1 MALDQTLH
9 IRSKT
14 KSIMNINKVLLFLL
28 LSANFLL
35 YSCQEDEIVEEDFG
49 VAFGIRQDKNLADYE
64 AVAAANNPALPNFK
78 AVIAFSYSLDGSA
91 KAEYIASGTL
101 IAPQWI
107 LTAAHN
113 FYDASEQKKPALVK
127 GITIKTGDDP
137 NDPTQTYTVAQ
148 IVIHPT
154 WLHGNQDF
162 QHANDLCLVKVT
174 SPINTITPV
183 KLHTTSTEPIGGTIW
198 FCGFGDYSG
207 APGQNPNLES
217 KKHAIENILDRK
229 VEGLKTTHET
239 TVYSGGL
246 LAFDFDDPLGA
257 IDSLGDN
264 VVNADEG
271 ILGAGTSSAGAVNL
285 EGATVEGDSGGPLFV
300 KNGSV
305 WELAGVLSGGALDPV
320 PGHKKSDYGD
330 ISVFTRVSTS
340 YNWIQSVIK

>member
-1 MALDQTLH
+1 
-9 IRSKT
+9 
-14 KSIMNINKVLLFLL
+14 MNIKAPFFCLLF
-28 LSANFLL
+28 SSIFLL
-35 YSCQEDEIVEEDFG
+35 YSCQDDESFDDDFG
-49 VAFGIRQDKNLADYE
+49 VAFGIRQDKNLFDYE
-64 AVAAANNPALPNFK
+64 VVAAANNPALPNFK

-101 IAPQWI
+101 IASQWI

-137 NDPTQTYTVAQ
+137 NNPTQTYSVSQ

-154 WLHGNQDF
+154 WLDGYQDF
-162 QHANDLCLVKVT
+162 QHANDLCLVKLA
-174 SPINTITPV
+174 SPITSITPV
-183 KLHTTSTEPIGGTIW
+183 KLHSTSTESLGSTIW
-198 FCGFGDYSG
+198 FCGFGDYSQ

-229 VEGLKTTHET
+229 VEGLKTTQNA
-239 TVYSGGL
+239 TVFLGGL
-246 LAFDFDDPLGA
+246 LAFDFDDPIGA
-257 IDSLGDN
+257 INALGDN
-264 VVNADEG
+264 LVNPDEG

-285 EGATVEGDSGGPLFV
+285 EGATVEGDSGGPMFV

-330 ISVFTRVSTS
+330 ISIFTRVSTAYS
-340 YNWIQSVIK
+340 WIQSVIK

>member
-1 MALDQTLH
+1 
-9 IRSKT
+9 
-14 KSIMNINKVLLFLL
+14 MNIKAPFFCLLFT
-28 LSANFLL
+28 SIFLL
-35 YSCQEDEIVEEDFG
+35 YSCQDDESVEEDFG

-64 AVAAANNPALPNFK
+64 AVATANNPALPNFK

-101 IAPQWI
+101 ITPQWI

-113 FYDASEQKKPALVK
+113 FYDASEQKKPAPVK

-137 NDPTQTYTVAQ
+137 NNPTQTYAVSQ

-162 QHANDLCLVKVT
+162 QHANDLCLVKLA
-174 SPINTITPV
+174 SPITTITPV
-183 KLHTTSTEPIGGTIW
+183 KLHSTSMEPIGSIIW
-198 FCGFGDYSG
+198 FCGFGDYSQT
-207 APGQNPNLES
+207 PGQVPNLDS

-229 VEGLKTTHET
+229 VEGLKTTHES

-257 IDSLGDN
+257 INALGDN
-264 VVNADEG
+264 LVNADEG

-330 ISVFTRVSTS
+330 ISVFTRVSTA
-340 YNWIQSVIK
+340 YTWIQSVIK